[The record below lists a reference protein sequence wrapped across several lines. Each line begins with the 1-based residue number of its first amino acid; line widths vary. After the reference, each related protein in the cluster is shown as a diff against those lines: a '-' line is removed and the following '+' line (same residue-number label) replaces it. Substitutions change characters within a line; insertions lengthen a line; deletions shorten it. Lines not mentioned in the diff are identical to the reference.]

1 MNDNE
6 DAGKNTSSE
15 TGNEGRGNDN
25 TRLRSGALRSSLTIE
40 LHTRYAIQLWQGREG
55 YEKQRGEKKRK
66 RNHKWR
72 IIGMPFFLHLVT
84 VINEASRRDDPFAD
98 ERMLILENLFARG
111 DALVKSMV
119 EELDGVLHNLP
130 RQISLSSVCSVSP
143 VNIGVFS
150 STPVGYRC
158 VWLLVGF
165 DQLAMQA
172 SQAWHYGL
180 ISHTQRE
187 KYLNAAG
194 AAVRRVFG
202 IALGF
207 RKTGVTRLDIVNNTP
222 LAQEASRLMG
232 KVSEDVLW
240 GRKRSSWSPPVS
252 KRSIDALNRGHF
264 ADEDPP
270 ESHIVFE
277 EPPEGRITAA
287 AVEDYD
293 GSSESGD
300 VPLQPQT
307 QTEEVTAPDNR
318 ADELPV
324 TDDTDIDM
332 DDLSTLLPP
341 SPEPE

>member
-6 DAGKNTSSE
+6 DTGKNTSPE
-15 TGNEGRGNDN
+15 TGSEGRGNDN

-55 YEKQRGEKKRK
+55 HEKQRGEKKNRK

-98 ERMLILENLFARG
+98 ERMLVLENLFARG

-119 EELDGVLHNLP
+119 EELDGILHNLP

-202 IALGF
+202 VALGF

-222 LAQEASRLMG
+222 LAQEAGRLMG

-252 KRSIDALNRGHF
+252 RRSIDALNRGYF

-277 EPPEGRITAA
+277 EPPEGRITATGA
-287 AVEDYD
+287 EDT
-293 GSSESGD
+293 ECGD
-300 VPLQPQT
+300 VPVQSQT
-307 QTEEVTAPDNR
+307 QTEEATAQGVN
-318 ADELPV
+318 EL
-324 TDDTDIDM
+324 TDDIDTDM
-332 DDLSTLLPP
+332 DDLSTLLPL